1 MLYINFSK
9 FFQLLFHEHI
19 HISILSI
26 ALILFLLIIVV
37 GYMVRLIH
45 KNKKKFDALLEE
57 NNNLAAKSKKL
68 RQENDTLKKKNKSF
82 SLENDSL
89 KSINVRYK
97 NLNDEKKEASRLV
110 EVYLTKSNQLKQEYI
125 LLQKEKIR
133 IECTLKQNIQSLA
146 EKELLANHLSVQ
158 LDNANSKCCLLN
170 NKNIELQKALQEKED
185 TNRKLF
191 LDLRAL
197 KEENEKIE
205 RFNKELNKEIE
216 KIKKE
221 YSDLERNQ
229 IKECSKQK
237 DEATQN
243 LFERLAIW

>member
-57 NNNLAAKSKKL
+57 NNNLAAKNKKL
-68 RQENDTLKKKNKSF
+68 RQ
-82 SLENDSL
+82 ENDSL

-146 EKELLANHLSVQ
+146 EKELLANHLCVQ

-205 RFNKELNKEIE
+205 RSNKELNKEIE

>member
-1 MLYINFSK
+1 MLYINFKK
-9 FFQLLFHEHI
+9 FFQILFYEHI

-68 RQENDTLKKKNKSF
+68 RQENDALKKKNKSF

-133 IECTLKQNIQSLA
+133 IAAIPTLN
-146 EKELLANHLSVQ
+146 
-158 LDNANSKCCLLN
+158 CC
-170 NKNIELQKALQEKED
+170 EA
-185 TNRKLF
+185 
-191 LDLRAL
+191 
-197 KEENEKIE
+197 
-205 RFNKELNKEIE
+205 KELNNSIT
-216 KIKKE
+216 
-221 YSDLERNQ
+221 
-229 IKECSKQK
+229 QK
-237 DEATQN
+237 
-243 LFERLAIW
+243 R

>member
-1 MLYINFSK
+1 
-9 FFQLLFHEHI
+9 
-19 HISILSI
+19 
-26 ALILFLLIIVV
+26 
-37 GYMVRLIH
+37 MVRLIH

-68 RQENDTLKKKNKSF
+68 RQENDTLKKKNKFF

-170 NKNIELQKALQEKED
+170 NKNIELQKALQAKEN

-205 RFNKELNKEIE
+205 RSNKELNKEIE

>member
-68 RQENDTLKKKNKSF
+68 RQENDTLK
-82 SLENDSL
+82 
-89 KSINVRYK
+89 SINVRYK
-97 NLNDEKKEASRLV
+97 NLNDEKEEASRLV
-110 EVYLTKSNQLKQEYI
+110 EVYLTKTNQLKKEYI
-125 LLQKEKIR
+125 QLQKEKIR
-133 IECTLKQNIQSLA
+133 IEGTLKQNIQSLA

-158 LDNANSKCCLLN
+158 LDNANSKCCLLY

-205 RFNKELNKEIE
+205 RSNKELNKEIE

-243 LFERLAIW
+243 FFERLAIW

>member
-1 MLYINFSK
+1 MLYINFKK
-9 FFQLLFHEHI
+9 FFQILFYEHI

-26 ALILFLLIIVV
+26 ALILFLLMVVV
-37 GYMVRLIH
+37 GYTVRLIRQ
-45 KNKKKFDALLEE
+45 KNKKFHAFIEE
-57 NNNLAAKSKKL
+57 NNNLAATSKKL

-82 SLENDSL
+82 SLENDTL

-97 NLNDEKKEASRLV
+97 NLNDETEEASRLV
-110 EVYLTKSNQLKQEYI
+110 EVYLTKTNQLKKEYI
-125 LLQKEKIR
+125 QLQKEKIR
-133 IECTLKQNIQSLA
+133 IEGTLKQNIQSLA

-170 NKNIELQKALQEKED
+170 NKNIELQKNLQEKED

-205 RFNKELNKEIE
+205 RSNKELNKEIE

>member
-1 MLYINFSK
+1 MLYINFKK
-9 FFQLLFHEHI
+9 FFQILFYEHI

-26 ALILFLLIIVV
+26 ALILFLLMVVV
-37 GYMVRLIH
+37 GYTVRLIRQ
-45 KNKKKFDALLEE
+45 KNKKFHALIEE
-57 NNNLAAKSKKL
+57 NNNLAATSKKL
-68 RQENDTLKKKNKSF
+68 RQENDT
-82 SLENDSL
+82 L

-97 NLNDEKKEASRLV
+97 NLNDEKEEASRLV
-110 EVYLTKSNQLKQEYI
+110 EVYLTKTNQLKKEYI
-125 LLQKEKIR
+125 QLQKEKIR
-133 IECTLKQNIQSLA
+133 IEGTLKQNIQSLA

-205 RFNKELNKEIE
+205 RSNKELNKEIE

>member
-1 MLYINFSK
+1 
-9 FFQLLFHEHI
+9 
-19 HISILSI
+19 
-26 ALILFLLIIVV
+26 
-37 GYMVRLIH
+37 MVRLIQ

-57 NNNLAAKSKKL
+57 NNNLSAKSKKL
-68 RQENDTLKKKNKSF
+68 RQENDALKKKNKSF

-185 TNRKLF
+185 KNRKLF

-205 RFNKELNKEIE
+205 RSNKELNKEIE

>member
-1 MLYINFSK
+1 M
-9 FFQLLFHEHI
+9 
-19 HISILSI
+19 
-26 ALILFLLIIVV
+26 
-37 GYMVRLIH
+37 
-45 KNKKKFDALLEE
+45 
-57 NNNLAAKSKKL
+57 
-68 RQENDTLKKKNKSF
+68 
-82 SLENDSL
+82 
-89 KSINVRYK
+89 
-97 NLNDEKKEASRLV
+97 
-110 EVYLTKSNQLKQEYI
+110 
-125 LLQKEKIR
+125 
-133 IECTLKQNIQSLA
+133 A

-205 RFNKELNKEIE
+205 CSNKELNKEIE

>member
-1 MLYINFSK
+1 M
-9 FFQLLFHEHI
+9 
-19 HISILSI
+19 
-26 ALILFLLIIVV
+26 
-37 GYMVRLIH
+37 
-45 KNKKKFDALLEE
+45 
-57 NNNLAAKSKKL
+57 
-68 RQENDTLKKKNKSF
+68 
-82 SLENDSL
+82 
-89 KSINVRYK
+89 
-97 NLNDEKKEASRLV
+97 V

-205 RFNKELNKEIE
+205 RSNNELNKEIE
-216 KIKKE
+216 KIKKK

>member
-9 FFQLLFHEHI
+9 FFQLLFYGHI

-26 ALILFLLIIVV
+26 TLILFLLIIVV
-37 GYMVRLIH
+37 GYMVRLIRQ
-45 KNKKKFDALLEE
+45 KNKKFHALIEE
-57 NNNLAAKSKKL
+57 NNDLAAKSKKL
-68 RQENDTLKKKNKSF
+68 RQENDTLKKKNKSL

-89 KSINVRYK
+89 KNINVRYK
-97 NLNDEKKEASRLV
+97 NLNDEKEEASRLV
-110 EVYLTKSNQLKQEYI
+110 KVYLTKTNQLKQEYI
-125 LLQKEKIR
+125 QLQKEKIR
-133 IECTLKQNIQSLA
+133 IEGTLKQNIQSLA

-185 TNRKLF
+185 MNRQLF

-205 RFNKELNKEIE
+205 RSN
-216 KIKKE
+216 KE

>member
-1 MLYINFSK
+1 
-9 FFQLLFHEHI
+9 
-19 HISILSI
+19 
-26 ALILFLLIIVV
+26 
-37 GYMVRLIH
+37 MVRLIH

-68 RQENDTLKKKNKSF
+68 RQENDALKKKNKSF

-191 LDLRAL
+191 LDLRSL

-205 RFNKELNKEIE
+205 RSNKELNKEIE

>member
-1 MLYINFSK
+1 
-9 FFQLLFHEHI
+9 
-19 HISILSI
+19 
-26 ALILFLLIIVV
+26 
-37 GYMVRLIH
+37 MVRLIH

-57 NNNLAAKSKKL
+57 KNDLAAKSKKL

-82 SLENDSL
+82 SLENNSL

-97 NLNDEKKEASRLV
+97 NLNDEQKEASRLV

-191 LDLRAL
+191 LDLRVL

-205 RFNKELNKEIE
+205 RSNKELNKEIE

>member
-1 MLYINFSK
+1 M
-9 FFQLLFHEHI
+9 
-19 HISILSI
+19 
-26 ALILFLLIIVV
+26 IVV
-37 GYMVRLIH
+37 GYMVHLIRQN
-45 KNKKKFDALLEE
+45 NKKFHALLEE

-68 RQENDTLKKKNKSF
+68 KQENDTLKKKNKSF

-97 NLNDEKKEASRLV
+97 NLNDENKEASRLV
-110 EVYLTKSNQLKQEYI
+110 EVYLTKSNKLKQEYI
-125 LLQKEKIR
+125 QLQKEKIR
-133 IECTLKQNIQSLA
+133 IEGTLKHNIQSLA

-170 NKNIELQKALQEKED
+170 NKNIELQKAIQEKED
-185 TNRKLF
+185 VNRQLF

-205 RFNKELNKEIE
+205 RSNKELNKEIE
-216 KIKKE
+216 KIKKV

-229 IKECSKQK
+229 IIECSKQK
-237 DEATQN
+237 DEVTQN
-243 LFERLAIW
+243 FFERLAIW

>member
-1 MLYINFSK
+1 MLYINFKK
-9 FFQLLFHEHI
+9 FFQILFYEHI

-26 ALILFLLIIVV
+26 ALILFLLMVVV
-37 GYMVRLIH
+37 GYTVRLIRQ
-45 KNKKKFDALLEE
+45 KNKKFHALIEE
-57 NNNLAAKSKKL
+57 NNNLAATSKKL
-68 RQENDTLKKKNKSF
+68 RQENDT
-82 SLENDSL
+82 L

-97 NLNDEKKEASRLV
+97 NLNDEKEEASRLV
-110 EVYLTKSNQLKQEYI
+110 EVYLTKTNQLKKEYI
-125 LLQKEKIR
+125 QLQKEKIR
-133 IECTLKQNIQSLA
+133 IEGTLKQNIQSLA

-205 RFNKELNKEIE
+205 RSNKELNKEFE

>member
-1 MLYINFSK
+1 
-9 FFQLLFHEHI
+9 
-19 HISILSI
+19 
-26 ALILFLLIIVV
+26 
-37 GYMVRLIH
+37 MVRLIH

-68 RQENDTLKKKNKSF
+68 RQENDTLKKKNKFF

-146 EKELLANHLSVQ
+146 KKELLANHLSVQ

-170 NKNIELQKALQEKED
+170 NKNIELQKALQAKEN

-205 RFNKELNKEIE
+205 RSNKELNKEIE

>member
-1 MLYINFSK
+1 
-9 FFQLLFHEHI
+9 
-19 HISILSI
+19 
-26 ALILFLLIIVV
+26 
-37 GYMVRLIH
+37 MVRLIH

-191 LDLRAL
+191 LDLRVL

-205 RFNKELNKEIE
+205 RSNKELNKEIE

>member
-1 MLYINFSK
+1 M
-9 FFQLLFHEHI
+9 
-19 HISILSI
+19 
-26 ALILFLLIIVV
+26 IVV
-37 GYMVRLIH
+37 GYMVRLIRQ
-45 KNKKKFDALLEE
+45 KNKKFHALIEK

-68 RQENDTLKKKNKSF
+68 RQENDTF
-82 SLENDSL
+82 

-110 EVYLTKSNQLKQEYI
+110 EVYLTKINQLKKEYI
-125 LLQKEKIR
+125 QLQKEKIR
-133 IECTLKQNIQSLA
+133 IEGTLKQNIQSLT

-158 LDNANSKCCLLN
+158 LDNDNSKCCLLN
-170 NKNIELQKALQEKED
+170 NKNIELQKAIQEKED
-185 TNRKLF
+185 MNRQLF
-191 LDLRAL
+191 LDLKAL

-205 RFNKELNKEIE
+205 RSNKELNKEIE

>member
-1 MLYINFSK
+1 
-9 FFQLLFHEHI
+9 
-19 HISILSI
+19 
-26 ALILFLLIIVV
+26 
-37 GYMVRLIH
+37 MVRLIRQ
-45 KNKKKFDALLEE
+45 KNKKFHALIEE

-68 RQENDTLKKKNKSF
+68 RQENDTLKKKNKSL

-89 KSINVRYK
+89 KNINVRYK
-97 NLNDEKKEASRLV
+97 NLNDEKEEASRLV
-110 EVYLTKSNQLKQEYI
+110 KVYLTKTNQLKQEYI
-125 LLQKEKIR
+125 QLQKEKIR
-133 IECTLKQNIQSLA
+133 IEGTLKQNIQSLA

-185 TNRKLF
+185 MNRQLF

-205 RFNKELNKEIE
+205 RSNKELNKEIE

>member
-1 MLYINFSK
+1 M
-9 FFQLLFHEHI
+9 
-19 HISILSI
+19 
-26 ALILFLLIIVV
+26 
-37 GYMVRLIH
+37 
-45 KNKKKFDALLEE
+45 
-57 NNNLAAKSKKL
+57 
-68 RQENDTLKKKNKSF
+68 
-82 SLENDSL
+82 
-89 KSINVRYK
+89 
-97 NLNDEKKEASRLV
+97 V
-110 EVYLTKSNQLKQEYI
+110 EVYLTKTNQLKKEYI
-125 LLQKEKIR
+125 QLQKEKIR
-133 IECTLKQNIQSLA
+133 IEGTLKQNIQSLA

-191 LDLRAL
+191 LDLRVL

-205 RFNKELNKEIE
+205 RSNKELNKEIE

-221 YSDLERNQ
+221 YSNLERNQ

>member
-57 NNNLAAKSKKL
+57 NNNLAAKRKKL
-68 RQENDTLKKKNKSF
+68 RQENDT
-82 SLENDSL
+82 L

-97 NLNDEKKEASRLV
+97 NLNDEKEEASRLV
-110 EVYLTKSNQLKQEYI
+110 EVYLTKTNQLKKEYI
-125 LLQKEKIR
+125 QLQKEKIR
-133 IECTLKQNIQSLA
+133 IEGTLKQNIQSLA

-205 RFNKELNKEIE
+205 RSNKELNKEIE

-243 LFERLAIW
+243 FFERLAIW

>member
-1 MLYINFSK
+1 
-9 FFQLLFHEHI
+9 
-19 HISILSI
+19 
-26 ALILFLLIIVV
+26 
-37 GYMVRLIH
+37 MVRLIH

-68 RQENDTLKKKNKSF
+68 RQENDALKKKNKSF

-191 LDLRAL
+191 LDLRVL

-205 RFNKELNKEIE
+205 RSNKELNKEIE

>member
-9 FFQLLFHEHI
+9 FFQLLFHGYI

-26 ALILFLLIIVV
+26 ALILFLLMIVV
-37 GYMVRLIH
+37 GYMVRLIRQ
-45 KNKKKFDALLEE
+45 NSKKFHALIEE
-57 NNNLAAKSKKL
+57 NNNFAAKSKKL
-68 RQENDTLKKKNKSF
+68 RQ
-82 SLENDSL
+82 ENDSL

-97 NLNDEKKEASRLV
+97 NLNDEKEEASRLV

-133 IECTLKQNIQSLA
+133 IEGTLKQNIQSLA

-205 RFNKELNKEIE
+205 RSNKELNKEIE

-221 YSDLERNQ
+221 HSDLERNQ

>member
-1 MLYINFSK
+1 
-9 FFQLLFHEHI
+9 
-19 HISILSI
+19 
-26 ALILFLLIIVV
+26 
-37 GYMVRLIH
+37 MVRLIQ

-57 NNNLAAKSKKL
+57 NNNLSAKSKKL
-68 RQENDTLKKKNKSF
+68 RQENDALKKKNKSF

-133 IECTLKQNIQSLA
+133 IECTLKQNIQSLS

-185 TNRKLF
+185 KNRKLF

-205 RFNKELNKEIE
+205 RSNKELNKEIE

>member
-9 FFQLLFHEHI
+9 FFQLLFYGHI

-26 ALILFLLIIVV
+26 TLILFLLIIVV
-37 GYMVRLIH
+37 GYMVRLIRQ
-45 KNKKKFDALLEE
+45 KNKKFHALIEE

-82 SLENDSL
+82 SLENDTL

-97 NLNDEKKEASRLV
+97 NLNDEKEEASRLV
-110 EVYLTKSNQLKQEYI
+110 KVYLTKTNQLKQEYI
-125 LLQKEKIR
+125 QLQKEKIR
-133 IECTLKQNIQSLA
+133 IEGTLKQNIQSLA

-185 TNRKLF
+185 MNRQLF

-205 RFNKELNKEIE
+205 RSNKELNKEIE

>member
-1 MLYINFSK
+1 MLYINFRK
-9 FFQLLFHEHI
+9 FFQILFYGHI

-26 ALILFLLIIVV
+26 ALILFLLMIVV
-37 GYMVRLIH
+37 GYMVRLIRQ
-45 KNKKKFDALLEE
+45 KNKKCHALIEK

-68 RQENDTLKKKNKSF
+68 RQENDTF
-82 SLENDSL
+82 

-110 EVYLTKSNQLKQEYI
+110 EVYLTKINQLKKEYI
-125 LLQKEKIR
+125 QLQKEKIR
-133 IECTLKQNIQSLA
+133 IEGTLKQNIQSLT

-158 LDNANSKCCLLN
+158 LDNDNSKCCLLN
-170 NKNIELQKALQEKED
+170 NKNIELQKAIQEKED
-185 TNRKLF
+185 MNRQLF
-191 LDLRAL
+191 LDLKAL

-205 RFNKELNKEIE
+205 RSNKELNKEIE

-237 DEATQN
+237 DEVTQN

>member
-1 MLYINFSK
+1 
-9 FFQLLFHEHI
+9 
-19 HISILSI
+19 
-26 ALILFLLIIVV
+26 
-37 GYMVRLIH
+37 MVRLIH

-57 NNNLAAKSKKL
+57 NNNLAAKNKKL
-68 RQENDTLKKKNKSF
+68 RQ
-82 SLENDSL
+82 ENDSL

-205 RFNKELNKEIE
+205 RSNKELNKEIE

>member
-68 RQENDTLKKKNKSF
+68 RQENDTLK
-82 SLENDSL
+82 
-89 KSINVRYK
+89 SINVRYK
-97 NLNDEKKEASRLV
+97 NLNDEKEEASRLV
-110 EVYLTKSNQLKQEYI
+110 EVYLTKTNQLKKEYI
-125 LLQKEKIR
+125 QLQKEKIR
-133 IECTLKQNIQSLA
+133 IEGTLKQNIQSLA

-205 RFNKELNKEIE
+205 RSNKELNKEIE

-243 LFERLAIW
+243 FFERLAIW

>member
-9 FFQLLFHEHI
+9 FFQLLFYGHI

-26 ALILFLLIIVV
+26 TLILFLLIIVV
-37 GYMVRLIH
+37 GYMVRLIRQ
-45 KNKKKFDALLEE
+45 KNKKFHALIEE

-68 RQENDTLKKKNKSF
+68 RQENDTLKKKNKSL

-89 KSINVRYK
+89 KNINVRYK
-97 NLNDEKKEASRLV
+97 NLNDEKEEASRLV
-110 EVYLTKSNQLKQEYI
+110 KVYLTKTNQLKQEYI
-125 LLQKEKIR
+125 QLQKEKIR
-133 IECTLKQNIQSLA
+133 IEGTLKQNIQSLA

-185 TNRKLF
+185 MNRQLF

-205 RFNKELNKEIE
+205 RSNKELNKEIE